1 MERARAARLK
11 RASIKQ
17 LRSIGQ
23 ESGSSTPDAELL
35 AGLSEESSDSGTGE
49 ETS

>member
-23 ESGSSTPDAELL
+23 ESGSSTPDAEIIH
-35 AGLSEESSDSGTGE
+35 GSESSDSGI
-49 ETS
+49 